1 MIQIRQLRSLEIRQF
16 ELANLFQVTKKKT
29 KGQKKKGENLHVCSL
44 VMLVKIRYT
53 YFA

>member
-16 ELANLFQVTKKKT
+16 ELANLFQVTKKT